1 MQLKIW
7 HKMII
12 GISIPSFIVIV
23 GGIFTYGYIN
33 DVKDRHG
40 FVQIADDLKEHALE
54 VRRNEKNFLLHKTA
68 EHYENLKEASSA
80 FNNSV
85 NSVSPE
91 IIEETGKEDFPK
103 LRDSIRTYSNL
114 ADGLYKNYRQEAVV
128 IEKVR
133 EEGRKMEAFSSNGK
147 HSAELSISFILNLRR
162 LEKNYML
169 FRDKKSFEAL
179 NDGLLQLKNVTPF
192 CYECI
197 SYTDT
202 LRSLFA
208 IYEKSDLTVSSL
220 QDRGDE
226 LEKITGE
233 IANRER
239 QHISSF
245 FTLTQ
250 RLILITL
257 ALLCIIGPL
266 FVYKTATYIAAPIKR
281 FAEITKK
288 ISEGDLNLRAPFK
301 EHDETYSLAMSF
313 NTMLDNLQL
322 THESLEKSL
331 ELLHEKQKEV
341 EKCASIGF
349 LVSGVA
355 HELNNPLGIML
366 GFTDMLLEKIPP
378 DSKEYEMLKTV
389 ERHGLRAKKVIENL
403 LTFARYSE
411 HKEENVDINKN
422 ITSVLS
428 VIQNTLLMNKISL
441 KQELQNNLPAVKGYD
456 EELQQVFFNI
466 INNAIYAMKRGGLLT
481 ITTGVLN
488 NKKNVEIRFTD
499 TGPGIKEEHSKRIFE
514 PLFTTKKAGE
524 GTGLGLSVSHDIIT
538 KHGGTIDFETKT
550 LEESEKTGT
559 TFIVT
564 LPAVKQ

>member
-1 MQLKIW
+1 
-7 HKMII
+7 MII
-12 GISIPSFIVIV
+12 GISIPSFIVIM
-23 GGIFTYGYIN
+23 GGLFTYGYIN
-33 DVKDRHG
+33 DVKNRHG
-40 FVQIADDLKEHALE
+40 FVQIADDLRERTLE

-68 EHYENLKEASSA
+68 EYYGNLKDASSA
-80 FNNSV
+80 FYNSI
-85 NSVSPE
+85 NSIAPV
-91 IIEETGKEDFPK
+91 IIEEIGKEDFSK
-103 LRDSIRTYSNL
+103 LHNSLQPYSSL
-114 ADGLYKNYRQEAVV
+114 ADELYENYQQEGEL
-128 IEKVR
+128 IEKIR
-133 EEGRKMEAFSSNGK
+133 EEGRKLEAFSANGK
-147 HSAELSISFILNLRR
+147 HSSELSTSFILNLRR

-169 FRDKKSFEAL
+169 FRDKTSFEAL
-179 NDGLLQLKNVTPF
+179 NYGLLQLKNITPF

-197 SYTDT
+197 PYTDT

-208 IYEKSDLTVSSL
+208 IYEKSDLIVSKL
-220 QDRGDE
+220 QDRGNE

-233 IANRER
+233 IAGRER

-250 RLILITL
+250 RLLLIKL

-281 FAEITKK
+281 LAEITKK
-288 ISEGDLNLRAPFK
+288 ISEGDLTLRAPFK

-313 NTMLDNLQL
+313 NSMLDNLQL

-366 GFTDMLLEKIPP
+366 GFTDILLEKTPA
-378 DSKEYEMLKTV
+378 DSQEYEILKTI
-389 ERHGLRAKKVIENL
+389 EKHGLRAKKVVENL
-403 LTFARYSE
+403 LTFARHSE
-411 HKEENVDINKN
+411 HKEGNIDINKN
-422 ITSVLS
+422 LSSVLS

-441 KQELQNNLPAVKGYD
+441 KQQLQNNLPAVKGYD

-466 INNAIYAMKRGGLLT
+466 INNAIYAMKTGGLLT
-481 ITTGVLN
+481 ITTKALYN
-488 NKKNVEIRFTD
+488 NEDVEIRFTD
-499 TGPGIKEEHSKRIFE
+499 TGYGIKEEHRKRIFE

-538 KHGGTIDFETKT
+538 KHEGTINFETKT
-550 LEESEKTGT
+550 IEESEKTGT

-564 LPAVKQ
+564 LPAVKNGSKV